1 MDAPEQMLRFG
12 VPVVLGIA
20 GAVVLD
26 RMCAARGVFPPG
38 FHVLWRRLLA
48 GAAVAGLLALGVFA
62 PLGSLGLTLEPDFT
76 KITTPQLFALHFLML
91 AALGMWFLM
100 GYAGRVEPPRPDPL
114 PLPLPLSTP
123 ALVEPAPNHVD
134 GLEALERA
142 VPPPA
147 EPVPPPAPPPR
158 PSLGSVF
165 AAQFG
170 FRTPN
175 VWREV
180 GLGVVLGIGA
190 WMVVLLALMGVAGV
204 LWAVGGEDAVPRQ
217 PPALVPFIAGLPILV
232 RALISL
238 SAGVVEETFF
248 RGFLQPRVGIVLS
261 TVFFALAHLSY
272 GQPFMLIGITLLS
285 LIYGL
290 LVKWRQNVWAAITAH
305 TFFDGVQLLVI
316 VPSVLRMLQATGAK
330 TAAYLAGL
338 L

>member
-62 PLGSLGLTLEPDFT
+62 PLGSLGVTLEPDFS
-76 KITTPQLFALHFLML
+76 KISTPQLFALHFLML
-91 AALGMWFLM
+91 AALGLWFLM
-100 GYAGRVEPPRPDPL
+100 GYAGRVEPPRPAAP
-114 PLPLPLSTP
+114 PVSSPAP
-123 ALVEPAPNHVD
+123 ALLETAPDHLD
-134 GLEALERA
+134 GIEALERA

-147 EPVPPPAPPPR
+147 EPVPPPAPPPQ
-158 PSLGSVF
+158 PSLGAQF

-170 FRTPN
+170 FRTPH
-175 VWREV
+175 VGREI
-180 GLGVVLGIGA
+180 GLGIILGIGA
-190 WMVVLLALMGVAGV
+190 WLAVLLALMGVAGV
-204 LWAVGGEDAVPRQ
+204 LWALGGKDAVPRQ

-261 TVFFALAHLSY
+261 TAFFALAHLSY

-316 VPSVLRMLQATGAK
+316 VPSVLRMIQGTGAK
-330 TAAYLAGL
+330 TAACLAGL
-338 L
+338 F